1 MKWAGLDTF
10 RGRVLLFIALTCLS
24 VGGFLWVSADTYGL
38 GFPLDDA
45 WIHQTYARNLAER
58 GEWAFVPGQLS
69 AGSTAPLWTGILT
82 LGNILGVESKV
93 WSYFLGG
100 LLLAITAW
108 FCGQW
113 IALRGSNRWWWKVWV
128 GVLIISE
135 WHLVWAAVSGMEILA
150 LTLVVVLVLAWLE
163 SQKWS
168 ALGIGALIGL
178 GVWIRPDALSL
189 LLPVV
194 WHTFFRHRHQLRQTI
209 ATLVTVGVGVA
220 ILIVPY
226 LMFNRVLAGAWWP
239 STFYAK
245 QAEYMVHRSAPLLFR
260 LVDQF
265 TSPLVGVGAVLVP
278 GIIIASVLAI
288 SQGAW
293 RKLAPI
299 IWALSYMGMYAMLL
313 PVNYQHGRYAMP
325 VIPIVLVVG
334 LEGLLIS
341 IWPVAE
347 RFFRRVISRVWLY
360 TIPVLTFTF
369 WLLGSRSY
377 AQDVA
382 IIETEMV
389 AAARWLSVNTEAGA
403 LVAAHDIGALGYFG
417 ERPIVDMAGLISPE
431 VIPILRDEAALSRL
445 LDSRGA
451 EYLMTFP
458 GWYPWLVEQAYPIY
472 STSAPYSVKAGGEN
486 MVIYK
491 WRQEGFAP

>member
-1 MKWAGLDTF
+1 MKCVGLDTVA
-10 RGRVLLFIALTCLS
+10 GRVLLLVALTCLS
-24 VGGFLWVSADTYGL
+24 AGGFLWISMRTYGL

-69 AGSTAPLWTGILT
+69 AGSTAPLWTGALT
-82 LGNILGVESKV
+82 VGNWLGVEIKA

-100 LLLAITAW
+100 VLLATTAW
-108 FCGQW
+108 FCSQW
-113 IALRGSNRWWWKVWV
+113 IALRGSNLWWWKLWV
-128 GVLIISE
+128 GALIIAE

-163 SQKWS
+163 SPKWS

-189 LLPVV
+189 LLPVA
-194 WHTFFRHRHQLRQTI
+194 WHAFFQHRHQLRQAI
-209 ATLVTVGVGVA
+209 VNLAIVGAGAA

-226 LMFNRVLAGAWWP
+226 LIFNYVLAGAWWP

-245 QAEYMVHRSAPLLFR
+245 QAEYAVHRSVPFLFR
-260 LVDQF
+260 LADQL

-278 GIIIASVLAI
+278 GIVFASVRAT

-293 RKLAPI
+293 RRLAPL
-299 IWALSYMGMYAMLL
+299 IWALSHMGLYAMLL

-325 VIPIVLVVG
+325 TIPIVLVLG
-334 LEGLLIS
+334 WEGLQIS
-341 IWPVAE
+341 VWPVAE
-347 RFFRRVISRVWLY
+347 NMLRRVISRVWLY
-360 TIPVLTFTF
+360 TIPVIAFTF

-389 AAARWLSVNTEAGA
+389 AAARWISANTEAGA

-417 ERPIVDMAGLISPE
+417 ERPLVDMAGLVSPE
-431 VIPILRDEAALSRL
+431 VIPILRDQVALSRL
-445 LDSRGA
+445 LDSKGA

-458 GWYPWLVEQAYPIY
+458 GWYPWLVERAYPIY
-472 STSAPYSVKAGGEN
+472 STHATFSIEAGGEN
-486 MVIYK
+486 MVIYN
-491 WRQEGFAP
+491 WRQEVFAP